1 MGEKSKFT
9 PQTASPIFPSCMLT
23 GQLSTPVLE
32 STPFFCVVFFF
43 WSCLHCTNPLSR
55 SVLLPYAQKKVKPI
69 ARSATSPPSAC
80 LGLSAPLRG

>member
-32 STPFFCVVFFF
+32 ITPFFVVFF

-55 SVLLPYAQKKVKPI
+55 IVLLPYAQKKVKPI

>member
-32 STPFFCVVFFF
+32 STPFLCVVFFF
-43 WSCLHCTNPLSR
+43 LVLPQLYQPSLAERSSPLCTEKS
-55 SVLLPYAQKKVKPI
+55 
-69 ARSATSPPSAC
+69 
-80 LGLSAPLRG
+80 